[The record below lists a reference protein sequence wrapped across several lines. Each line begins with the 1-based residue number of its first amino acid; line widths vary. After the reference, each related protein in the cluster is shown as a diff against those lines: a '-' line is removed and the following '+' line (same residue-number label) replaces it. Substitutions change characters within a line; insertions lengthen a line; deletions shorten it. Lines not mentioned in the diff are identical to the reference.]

1 MTRRSGGPTAGSE
14 SGTAPVRAPAPGARG
29 AGLPQIGPTARQDQ
43 ADHRLAPDGGG
54 STQLPPGTY
63 GRGVR
68 TASSLALMVGAV
80 LVWAAFGTGAPD
92 GWRSAMFGAG
102 LVGASSAAS
111 VLVSAHMF
119 RVAPAAT
126 APALAA
132 LYLLKVLAL
141 GWLLVVPTAPSWLVP
156 GAFLGWA
163 LVVHLVAT
171 ACFVAL
177 TRRVSR
183 HEAGLRARAAGASP
197 DPAQARPDPADAGL
211 GPAHGR
217 PAPAGDVGADRH
229 RRGTDPT
236 SSASRPRS
244 APGRSGS
251 TR

>member
-1 MTRRSGGPTAGSE
+1 MTRQDGVPTPGSDPATTPVPEPVAGGP
-14 SGTAPVRAPAPGARG
+14 GTA
-29 AGLPQIGPTARQDQ
+29 LPQDEPTARQDGPAQ
-43 ADHRLAPDGGG
+43 RLPPGGG
-54 STQLPPGTY
+54 ETVQLPTGTY

-68 TASSLALMVGAV
+68 TASLLALVAGAV

-141 GWLLVVPTAPSWLVP
+141 GWLLVVPSAPSWLVP

-163 LVVHLVAT
+163 LAVHLVAT

-183 HEAGLRARAAGASP
+183 QEAGLRERA
-197 DPAQARPDPADAGL
+197 ADAGPGEAGVV
-211 GPAHGR
+211 GPGRHGGEKD
-217 PAPAGDVGADRH
+217 PAPPAAG
-229 RRGTDPT
+229 PQ
-236 SSASRPRS
+236 P
-244 APGRSGS
+244 APDQGGR
-251 TR
+251 TP